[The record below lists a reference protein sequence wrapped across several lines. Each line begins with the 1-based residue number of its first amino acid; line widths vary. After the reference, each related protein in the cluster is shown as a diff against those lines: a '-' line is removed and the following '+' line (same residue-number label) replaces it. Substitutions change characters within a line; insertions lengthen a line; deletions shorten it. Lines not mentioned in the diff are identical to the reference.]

1 MKEKEGRAMTKQ
13 PLAIG
18 IENYKE
24 IIEKNYYYIDKS
36 CMIKDLIEEQG
47 KVNLFTRPRRFGKT
61 LALSMIRTFF
71 EKEYDI
77 TGNLIDNT
85 EYFAKMKI
93 WQEKEICEKYQ
104 GKYPVITLSLK
115 SAKQPTFELAYQM
128 IVEQIASEFKRH
140 RYLLKSDVL
149 LEDEKERYQALMT
162 RKGSQAEMTTAL
174 KFLSDCLKVYHKQKV
189 IVLIDEYDVPL
200 ENAYFRGFYEEMTDF
215 IRSLFE
221 SVLKSNDSLE
231 FAVITGCLRVS
242 KESIFTGLN
251 NLEII
256 SILNENYARY
266 FGFTQPE
273 VEEMLYYYGISEKK
287 EELKRW
293 YDGYLFGNTEVYNP
307 WSVVNYI
314 KTAITNQIA
323 FPKPYWSNTS
333 SNSIIKEL
341 IETAD
346 SSVRK
351 EIEELIAGKEIKKPV
366 HEDITYADIK
376 ESQDNLWNF
385 LFFTGYLKMTGQ
397 LLEGNT
403 VYLKL
408 AIPNEE
414 VRYIYQN
421 TIQEWFKK
429 SVRSK
434 DLSSMYEALLD
445 GNQEKFEE
453 YIKQDLRESISY
465 YDKKEDFYH
474 GFLLGLLSSLED
486 YEILSNRESGNGRP
500 DILLKPYDEKKPAV
514 ILELKYAEKFT
525 QMEEKCKEAL
535 NQIDEKGYADG
546 LTNEGYEKI
555 LKYGIC
561 FCQKSCRVFI

>member
-1 MKEKEGRAMTKQ
+1 MGKKA
-13 PLAIG
+13 LAIG

-24 IIEKNYYYIDKS
+24 IVDKKYYYIDKS
-36 CMIKDLIEEQG
+36 YMIKDLIEEQG

-77 TGNLIDNT
+77 TGNFIDNT
-85 EYFAKMKI
+85 RYFCGMNI
-93 WQEKEICEKYQ
+93 EKETKLCEKYQ
-104 GKYPVITLSLK
+104 EKFPVIALSLK
-115 SAKQPTFELAYQM
+115 GAKQPTFDLAYQL
-128 IVEQIASEFKRH
+128 IAEQIASEFKRH
-140 RYLLKSDVL
+140 RYILNTDIL
-149 LEDEKERYQALMT
+149 LEDEKERYQALMAQ
-162 RKGSQAEMTTAL
+162 KGTQAEMATAL
-174 KFLSDCLKVYHKQKV
+174 KFLSDCLKTYHKQKV

-200 ENAYFRGFYEEMTDF
+200 ENAYFREFYKEMTDF
-215 IRSLFE
+215 IRALFE

-273 VEEMLYYYGISEKK
+273 VEDMLDYYEIPEKK
-287 EELKRW
+287 AELKQW
-293 YDGYLFGNTEVYNP
+293 YDGYLFGTTEVYNP
-307 WSVVNYI
+307 WSVVNYV

-333 SNSIIKEL
+333 SNSIVKEL

-346 SSVRK
+346 SGVRK
-351 EIEELIAGKEIKKPV
+351 EIEELIQGKELKKPV
-366 HEDITYADIK
+366 HEDITYEDIK

-397 LLEGNT
+397 FLEGNT
-403 VYLKL
+403 IYLKL

-421 TIQEWFKK
+421 TIKEWFQK
-429 SVRSK
+429 SIEAK
-434 DLSSMYEALLD
+434 DLRNLYKAFYD
-445 GNQEKFEE
+445 GEPEKIEE
-453 YIKQDLRESISY
+453 YMKQNLRETISY

-474 GFLLGLLSSLED
+474 GFLLGLLSSMQD

-500 DILLKPYDEKKPAV
+500 DIMLKPYDEKKPA
-514 ILELKYAEKFT
+514 IIIELKYADKFT
-525 QMEEKCKEAL
+525 QMEDKCKEAL
-535 NQIDEKGYADG
+535 KQIDEKEYADG
-546 LTNEGYEKI
+546 LLNEGYEKI

-561 FCQKSCRVFI
+561 FCQKSCRCEV

>member
-1 MKEKEGRAMTKQ
+1 MTKQ

-149 LEDEKERYQALMT
+149 LEDEK
-162 RKGSQAEMTTAL
+162 
-174 KFLSDCLKVYHKQKV
+174 
-189 IVLIDEYDVPL
+189 
-200 ENAYFRGFYEEMTDF
+200 
-215 IRSLFE
+215 
-221 SVLKSNDSLE
+221 
-231 FAVITGCLRVS
+231 
-242 KESIFTGLN
+242 
-251 NLEII
+251 
-256 SILNENYARY
+256 
-266 FGFTQPE
+266 
-273 VEEMLYYYGISEKK
+273 
-287 EELKRW
+287 
-293 YDGYLFGNTEVYNP
+293 
-307 WSVVNYI
+307 
-314 KTAITNQIA
+314 
-323 FPKPYWSNTS
+323 
-333 SNSIIKEL
+333 
-341 IETAD
+341 
-346 SSVRK
+346 
-351 EIEELIAGKEIKKPV
+351 
-366 HEDITYADIK
+366 
-376 ESQDNLWNF
+376 
-385 LFFTGYLKMTGQ
+385 
-397 LLEGNT
+397 
-403 VYLKL
+403 
-408 AIPNEE
+408 
-414 VRYIYQN
+414 
-421 TIQEWFKK
+421 
-429 SVRSK
+429 
-434 DLSSMYEALLD
+434 
-445 GNQEKFEE
+445 
-453 YIKQDLRESISY
+453 
-465 YDKKEDFYH
+465 
-474 GFLLGLLSSLED
+474 
-486 YEILSNRESGNGRP
+486 
-500 DILLKPYDEKKPAV
+500 KPAV

-555 LKYGIC
+555 LKYGI
-561 FCQKSCRVFI
+561 

>member
-1 MKEKEGRAMTKQ
+1 MGKKA
-13 PLAIG
+13 LAIG

-24 IIEKNYYYIDKS
+24 IVDKKYYYIDKS
-36 CMIKDLIEEQG
+36 YMIKDLIEEQG

-77 TGNLIDNT
+77 TGEFIDNT
-85 EYFAKMKI
+85 HYFCEMNIEKETKLCEEY
-93 WQEKEICEKYQ
+93 QEKF
-104 GKYPVITLSLK
+104 PVISLSLK
-115 SAKQPTFELAYQM
+115 GAKQPTFDLAYQL
-128 IVEQIASEFKRH
+128 IAEQIASEFKRH
-140 RYLLKSDVL
+140 RYVLNADIL
-149 LEDEKERYQALMT
+149 LEDEKERYQALMAQ
-162 RKGSQAEMTTAL
+162 KGTQAEMTTAL
-174 KFLSDCLKVYHKQKV
+174 KFLSDCLKAYHKQKA

-200 ENAYFRGFYEEMTDF
+200 ENAYFRRFYKEMIDF
-215 IRSLFE
+215 IRALFE

-266 FGFTQPE
+266 FGFTQSE
-273 VEEMLYYYGISEKK
+273 VENMLDYYEIPEKK
-287 EELKRW
+287 EELKQW
-293 YDGYLFGNTEVYNP
+293 YDGYLFGTTEVYNP
-307 WSVVNYI
+307 WSVVNYV

-323 FPKPYWSNTS
+323 FPRPYWSNTS
-333 SNSIIKEL
+333 SNSIVKEL

-346 SSVRK
+346 SGVRK
-351 EIEELIAGKEIKKPV
+351 EIEELIQGKELRKPV
-366 HEDITYADIK
+366 HEDIN

-397 LLEGNT
+397 FLEGNT
-403 VYLKL
+403 IYLKL

-421 TIQEWFKK
+421 TIKEWFQK
-429 SVRSK
+429 SIEAK
-434 DLSSMYEALLD
+434 DLRNLYKAFCD
-445 GNQEKFEE
+445 GDHEKIEE
-453 YIKQDLRESISY
+453 YMKQNLRETISY

-474 GFLLGLLSSLED
+474 GFLLGLLSSMQD

-500 DILLKPYDEKKPAV
+500 DIMLKPYDEKKPA
-514 ILELKYAEKFT
+514 IIIELKYADKFT

-535 NQIDEKGYADG
+535 KQIDEKEYADG
-546 LTNEGYEKI
+546 LLNEGYEKI

-561 FCQKSCRVFI
+561 FCQKSCRCEV

>member
-1 MKEKEGRAMTKQ
+1 M
-13 PLAIG
+13 
-18 IENYKE
+18 
-24 IIEKNYYYIDKS
+24 
-36 CMIKDLIEEQG
+36 
-47 KVNLFTRPRRFGKT
+47 
-61 LALSMIRTFF
+61 
-71 EKEYDI
+71 
-77 TGNLIDNT
+77 
-85 EYFAKMKI
+85 
-93 WQEKEICEKYQ
+93 
-104 GKYPVITLSLK
+104 
-115 SAKQPTFELAYQM
+115 
-128 IVEQIASEFKRH
+128 
-140 RYLLKSDVL
+140 
-149 LEDEKERYQALMT
+149 
-162 RKGSQAEMTTAL
+162 
-174 KFLSDCLKVYHKQKV
+174 
-189 IVLIDEYDVPL
+189 
-200 ENAYFRGFYEEMTDF
+200 
-215 IRSLFE
+215 
-221 SVLKSNDSLE
+221 
-231 FAVITGCLRVS
+231 ITGCLRVS

-293 YDGYLFGNTEVYNP
+293 YDGYLFGNTEVYNS

-366 HEDITYADIK
+366 HEDITYADVK

-434 DLSSMYEALLD
+434 D
-445 GNQEKFEE
+445 
-453 YIKQDLRESISY
+453 
-465 YDKKEDFYH
+465 
-474 GFLLGLLSSLED
+474 LSSLED

>member
-1 MKEKEGRAMTKQ
+1 
-13 PLAIG
+13 
-18 IENYKE
+18 
-24 IIEKNYYYIDKS
+24 
-36 CMIKDLIEEQG
+36 
-47 KVNLFTRPRRFGKT
+47 
-61 LALSMIRTFF
+61 MIRTFF

-140 RYLLKSDVL
+140 RCLLKSDVL

-162 RKGSQAEMTTAL
+162 RKGSQAEMATAL

-231 FAVITGCLRVS
+231 FAVIT
-242 KESIFTGLN
+242 
-251 NLEII
+251 
-256 SILNENYARY
+256 
-266 FGFTQPE
+266 
-273 VEEMLYYYGISEKK
+273 
-287 EELKRW
+287 
-293 YDGYLFGNTEVYNP
+293 
-307 WSVVNYI
+307 
-314 KTAITNQIA
+314 NQIA

-366 HEDITYADIK
+366 HEDITYADVK

-397 LLEGNT
+397 LLE
-403 VYLKL
+403 
-408 AIPNEE
+408 
-414 VRYIYQN
+414 
-421 TIQEWFKK
+421 
-429 SVRSK
+429 
-434 DLSSMYEALLD
+434 

>member
-1 MKEKEGRAMTKQ
+1 MTKQ

-162 RKGSQAEMTTAL
+162 RKGSQAEMTMAL
-174 KFLSDCLKVYHKQKV
+174 KFLSDCLKIYHKQKV

-366 HEDITYADIK
+366 HEDITYADVK

>member
-1 MKEKEGRAMTKQ
+1 
-13 PLAIG
+13 
-18 IENYKE
+18 
-24 IIEKNYYYIDKS
+24 
-36 CMIKDLIEEQG
+36 
-47 KVNLFTRPRRFGKT
+47 
-61 LALSMIRTFF
+61 MIRTFF

-140 RYLLKSDVL
+140 RCLLKSDVL

-231 FAVITGCLRVS
+231 FAVIT
-242 KESIFTGLN
+242 
-251 NLEII
+251 
-256 SILNENYARY
+256 
-266 FGFTQPE
+266 
-273 VEEMLYYYGISEKK
+273 
-287 EELKRW
+287 
-293 YDGYLFGNTEVYNP
+293 
-307 WSVVNYI
+307 
-314 KTAITNQIA
+314 NQIA

-366 HEDITYADIK
+366 HEDITYADVK

-397 LLEGNT
+397 LLE
-403 VYLKL
+403 
-408 AIPNEE
+408 
-414 VRYIYQN
+414 
-421 TIQEWFKK
+421 
-429 SVRSK
+429 
-434 DLSSMYEALLD
+434 

>member
-1 MKEKEGRAMTKQ
+1 MTKQ

-140 RYLLKSDVL
+140 RCLLKSDVL

-162 RKGSQAEMTTAL
+162 RKGSQAEMATAL

-231 FAVITGCLRVS
+231 FAVITGFLRVS

-293 YDGYLFGNTEVYNP
+293 YDGYLFGNAEVYNP

-366 HEDITYADIK
+366 HEDITYADVK

>member
-408 AIPNEE
+408 VIPNEE

>member
-1 MKEKEGRAMTKQ
+1 MTKQ

-36 CMIKDLIEEQG
+36 YMIKDLIEEQG

-77 TGNLIDNT
+77 SGNIMDNT
-85 EYFAKMKI
+85 CYFSKMKI
-93 WQEKEICEKYQ
+93 GQEKELCEKYQ
-104 GKYPVITLSLK
+104 GQYPVITLSLK

-128 IVEQIASEFKRH
+128 IAEQIASEFKRH
-140 RYLLKSDVL
+140 RYLLKSDIL
-149 LEDEKERYQALMT
+149 LDDEKERYQALMT
-162 RKGSQAEMTTAL
+162 QKGSQAEMTTAL
-174 KFLSDCLKVYHKQKV
+174 KFLSDCLNLYHKQKV

-200 ENAYFRGFYEEMTDF
+200 ENAYFRGFYENMTDF

-256 SILNENYARY
+256 SILNENYAKY
-266 FGFTQPE
+266 FGFTQEE
-273 VEEMLYYYGISEKK
+273 VEEMLSYYGILEKK
-287 EELKRW
+287 EELKKW
-293 YDGYLFGNTEVYNP
+293 YDGYLFGNVEVYNP

-314 KTAITNQIA
+314 KTAVTNQIA

-333 SNSIIKEL
+333 SNSIVKEL

-346 SSVRK
+346 SGVRK
-351 EIEELIAGKEIKKPV
+351 EIEELIAGKELKKPV

-397 LLEGNT
+397 SLEGNT
-403 VYLKL
+403 IYLKL

-434 DLSSMYEALLD
+434 DLNGLYEAILN

-453 YIKQDLRESISY
+453 LIKQNLRETISY

-474 GFLLGLLSSLED
+474 GFLLGLLSSLKD

-500 DILLKPYDEKKPAV
+500 DILLKPYDEKQPAV

-535 NQIDEKGYADG
+535 DQIDEKGYEDG
-546 LTNEGYEKI
+546 LINEGYKKI
-555 LKYGIC
+555 LKYGMC
-561 FCQKSCRVFI
+561 FCQKSCQVRI

>member
-1 MKEKEGRAMTKQ
+1 MTKQ

-140 RYLLKSDVL
+140 RCLLKSDVL

-162 RKGSQAEMTTAL
+162 RKGSQAEMATAL

-231 FAVITGCLRVS
+231 FAVIT
-242 KESIFTGLN
+242 
-251 NLEII
+251 
-256 SILNENYARY
+256 
-266 FGFTQPE
+266 
-273 VEEMLYYYGISEKK
+273 
-287 EELKRW
+287 
-293 YDGYLFGNTEVYNP
+293 
-307 WSVVNYI
+307 
-314 KTAITNQIA
+314 NQIA

-366 HEDITYADIK
+366 HEDITYADVK

-397 LLEGNT
+397 LLE
-403 VYLKL
+403 
-408 AIPNEE
+408 
-414 VRYIYQN
+414 
-421 TIQEWFKK
+421 
-429 SVRSK
+429 
-434 DLSSMYEALLD
+434 

-500 DILLKPYDEKKPAV
+500 DILLKPYDEKKSAV

>member
-1 MKEKEGRAMTKQ
+1 MGKKA
-13 PLAIG
+13 LAIG

-24 IIEKNYYYIDKS
+24 IVDKKYYYIDKS
-36 CMIKDLIEEQG
+36 YIIKDLIEEQG

-77 TGNLIDNT
+77 TGEFIDNAHYFCGMNIEKET
-85 EYFAKMKI
+85 KLCEEY
-93 WQEKEICEKYQ
+93 QEKF
-104 GKYPVITLSLK
+104 PVISLSLK
-115 SAKQPTFELAYQM
+115 GAKQPTFDLAYQL
-128 IVEQIASEFKRH
+128 IAEQIASEFKRH
-140 RYLLKSDVL
+140 RYILNTDIL
-149 LEDEKERYQALMT
+149 LEDEKERYQALMAQ
-162 RKGSQAEMTTAL
+162 KGTQAEMTTAL
-174 KFLSDCLKVYHKQKV
+174 KFLSDCLKTYHKQKV

-200 ENAYFRGFYEEMTDF
+200 ENAYFREFYKEMTDF
-215 IRSLFE
+215 IRALFE

-242 KESIFTGLN
+242 KESIFIGLN

-273 VEEMLYYYGISEKK
+273 VENMLDYYEISEKK
-287 EELKRW
+287 EELKQW
-293 YDGYLFGNTEVYNP
+293 YDGYLFGTTEVYNP
-307 WSVVNYI
+307 WSVVNYV

-333 SNSIIKEL
+333 SNSIVKEL

-346 SSVRK
+346 SGVRK
-351 EIEELIAGKEIKKPV
+351 EIEELIQGKELRKPV
-366 HEDITYADIK
+366 HEDITYEDIN
-376 ESQDNLWNF
+376 ESEDNLWNF

-397 LLEGNT
+397 FLEGNT
-403 VYLKL
+403 IYLKL

-414 VRYIYQN
+414 VQYIYQN
-421 TIQEWFKK
+421 TIKEWFRK
-429 SVRSK
+429 SIEAK
-434 DLSSMYEALLD
+434 DLRNLYSAFCD
-445 GNQEKFEE
+445 GNYEKIEE
-453 YIKQDLRESISY
+453 YIKQNLRETISY

-474 GFLLGLLSSLED
+474 GFLLGLLSSMQD

-500 DILLKPYDEKKPAV
+500 DIMLKPYDEKKPA
-514 ILELKYAEKFT
+514 IIIELKYADKFT
-525 QMEEKCKEAL
+525 QMEGKCKEAL
-535 NQIDEKGYADG
+535 KQIDEKEYAEG
-546 LTNEGYEKI
+546 LLNEGYEKI

-561 FCQKSCRVFI
+561 FCQKSCRCEIKI

>member
-1 MKEKEGRAMTKQ
+1 
-13 PLAIG
+13 
-18 IENYKE
+18 
-24 IIEKNYYYIDKS
+24 
-36 CMIKDLIEEQG
+36 
-47 KVNLFTRPRRFGKT
+47 
-61 LALSMIRTFF
+61 MIRTFF

-140 RYLLKSDVL
+140 RCLLKSDVL

-162 RKGSQAEMTTAL
+162 RKGSQAEMATAL

-231 FAVITGCLRVS
+231 FA
-242 KESIFTGLN
+242 
-251 NLEII
+251 
-256 SILNENYARY
+256 
-266 FGFTQPE
+266 
-273 VEEMLYYYGISEKK
+273 
-287 EELKRW
+287 
-293 YDGYLFGNTEVYNP
+293 
-307 WSVVNYI
+307 
-314 KTAITNQIA
+314 AITNQIA

-366 HEDITYADIK
+366 HEDITYADVK

-525 QMEEKCKEAL
+525 QMEEKCKETL

-561 FCQKSCRVFI
+561 FCQKICRVFI

>member
-1 MKEKEGRAMTKQ
+1 MTKQ

-140 RYLLKSDVL
+140 RCLLKSDVL

-162 RKGSQAEMTTAL
+162 RKGSQAEMATAL

-231 FAVITGCLRVS
+231 FAVIT
-242 KESIFTGLN
+242 
-251 NLEII
+251 
-256 SILNENYARY
+256 
-266 FGFTQPE
+266 
-273 VEEMLYYYGISEKK
+273 
-287 EELKRW
+287 
-293 YDGYLFGNTEVYNP
+293 
-307 WSVVNYI
+307 
-314 KTAITNQIA
+314 NQIA

-366 HEDITYADIK
+366 HEDITYADVK

-397 LLEGNT
+397 LLE
-403 VYLKL
+403 
-408 AIPNEE
+408 
-414 VRYIYQN
+414 
-421 TIQEWFKK
+421 
-429 SVRSK
+429 
-434 DLSSMYEALLD
+434 

>member
-1 MKEKEGRAMTKQ
+1 MTKQ

-47 KVNLFTRPRRFGKT
+47 KVNLFTRPRRSGKT

-140 RYLLKSDVL
+140 RCLLKSDVL

-162 RKGSQAEMTTAL
+162 RKGSQAEMATAL

-231 FAVITGCLRVS
+231 FAVIT
-242 KESIFTGLN
+242 
-251 NLEII
+251 
-256 SILNENYARY
+256 
-266 FGFTQPE
+266 
-273 VEEMLYYYGISEKK
+273 
-287 EELKRW
+287 
-293 YDGYLFGNTEVYNP
+293 
-307 WSVVNYI
+307 
-314 KTAITNQIA
+314 NQIA

-366 HEDITYADIK
+366 HEDITYADVK